1 MVIAWSPPG
10 GIMFCH
16 TVSMTRDSSDSLV
29 TVVCRPASRGGGRW
43 SLRYR
48 ADRSRRWCSSAAA
61 TRCQTR
67 ERGCPLWHPSLT
79 RRRFGGWGRS
89 PGAVMMLAVIV
100 HLMATGVSILA
111 GMIGPGIW
119 GYLGAVGWLGLVGPL
134 PILLLGSRGA
144 GRIMMVGASTIA
156 VAGMGSEQQ
165 WPGWAVAVWLATVPG
180 GYLAARAIL
189 SMPARLTHR
198 RAAQLLR
205 NESGTGTDAASWS
218 LGDWERAYTR
228 LGTPIALNEAAL
240 CRMLQMRIPQR
251 IQTGETRG

>member
-1 MVIAWSPPG
+1 MAPFTYSAPVRRLGAIA
-10 GIMFCH
+10 
-16 TVSMTRDSSDSLV
+16 
-29 TVVCRPASRGGGRW
+29 
-43 SLRYR
+43 
-48 ADRSRRWCSSAAA
+48 
-61 TRCQTR
+61 
-67 ERGCPLWHPSLT
+67 
-79 RRRFGGWGRS
+79 
-89 PGAVMMLAVIV
+89 GAVMMLAVIV

-144 GRIMMVGASTIA
+144 GRIMMVGALTIA

-165 WPGWAVAVWLATVPG
+165 WPGWAVAVWLAAVPG

-218 LGDWERAYTR
+218 LGDWERAYTS
-228 LGTPIALNEAAL
+228 LGTPIALNEAVL

>member
-1 MVIAWSPPG
+1 MAPFTYLAPVRRLGAIA
-10 GIMFCH
+10 
-16 TVSMTRDSSDSLV
+16 
-29 TVVCRPASRGGGRW
+29 
-43 SLRYR
+43 
-48 ADRSRRWCSSAAA
+48 
-61 TRCQTR
+61 
-67 ERGCPLWHPSLT
+67 
-79 RRRFGGWGRS
+79 
-89 PGAVMMLAVIV
+89 GAVMMLAVIV
-100 HLMATGVSILA
+100 HLMATGVSNLA

-144 GRIMMVGASTIA
+144 GRIMMVGALTIA